1 MIRNSKN
8 ALIGLLGAALLV
20 RAAAGQTAPAA
31 EPEPKKPDPSLTLKL
46 GDPKLKDK
54 TMPVARGEIR
64 SGASGAAVAF
74 EKMIRL
80 LKPARLVY
88 VGESHNSLPMH
99 DVQFRVL
106 QGLHAQDRHLAV
118 GLEMLPAALQPE
130 LTKWSLGLLTKEELL
145 RAVRWYVN
153 WNFNFAYYE
162 KIFDFA
168 RERGLP
174 VYALN
179 APREVISKI
188 RMRGWDALT
197 DAEKGLFPGPP
208 DVGQAE
214 HRTLVRAFFEAMD
227 LPPQMKGAGLDMV
240 FEGLYRSQ
248 SAWDEVMAANALRAV
263 EREGRRLVVLAGS
276 GHVLYNLGINRRAFS
291 WSRLPFTTVVCVDV
305 PDGVKALPVSRTLA
319 DFVFGLA
326 PEAEPAFPEIG
337 LSFKKVDGLA
347 NLVLDAKPTSGAAAK
362 ADFEKGD
369 VVLGVDGRP
378 FDDIN
383 EVRMHLAR
391 LRPGDAA
398 AFRILRLAQV
408 KDVALKIEPSPAS
421 AEKPA
426 AQPSKTGA
434 AFARAADGES
444 ARTTGRSPRIS

>member
-1 MIRNSKN
+1 MTGNPRLS
-8 ALIGLLGAALLV
+8 LIVFLGAAMLV
-20 RAAAGQTAPAA
+20 RAAAGQTAPPAA
-31 EPEPKKPDPSLTLKL
+31 SEPKKPDPSLTLKL
-46 GDPKLKDK
+46 GDPKLSGK
-54 TMPVARGEIR
+54 TMPVAAGEIR
-64 SGASGAAVAF
+64 SGASGAAIAF

-99 DVQFRVL
+99 DVQLRVL
-106 QGLHAQDRHLAV
+106 RGLYAQDRHVAV

-130 LTKWSLGLLTKEELL
+130 LSKWNLGLLTKEELL
-145 RAVRWYVN
+145 RAVRWYVH
-153 WNFNFAYYE
+153 WNFNFGYYE

-168 RERGLP
+168 REHGLP

-208 DVGQAE
+208 DVAHAG
-214 HRTLVRAFFEAMD
+214 HRTLVRTFFEAMD

-240 FEGLYRSQ
+240 FDGLYRSQ

-276 GHVLYNLGINRRAFS
+276 GHVLYGLGINRRAFG
-291 WSRLPFTTVVCVDV
+291 WSRLPFQTVVCVEV
-305 PDGVKALPVSRTLA
+305 PEAEKAVPVARTLA

-326 PEAEPAFPEIG
+326 PEAAPAFPEIG
-337 LSFKKVDGLA
+337 LSFKKVDGLV

-362 ADFEKGD
+362 AGFDKGD
-369 VVLGVDGRP
+369 VVLSVDGLA
-378 FDDIN
+378 FEDIN
-383 EVRMHLAR
+383 EIRMHLAR
-391 LRPGDAA
+391 LRPGDTA
-398 AFRILRLAQV
+398 AFRLLRLAQV
-408 KDVALKIEPSPAS
+408 KDVPLKID
-421 AEKPA
+421 A
-426 AQPSKTGA
+426 APPVPES
-434 AFARAADGES
+434 RADAPPGK
-444 ARTTGRSPRIS
+444 GPRGGGS

>member
-1 MIRNSKN
+1 MTGNSKI
-8 ALIGLLGAALLV
+8 APLFLLGASLLI
-20 RAAAGQTAPAA
+20 RPAAAQAPAA
-31 EPEPKKPDPSLTLKL
+31 APDAKKADASLTLKL
-46 GDPKLKDK
+46 GDPKLRDK

-64 SGASGAAVAF
+64 SGASGAEVTF

-80 LKPARLVY
+80 LKPARFVY
-88 VGESHNSLPMH
+88 VGETHNSLPMH
-99 DVQFRVL
+99 EVQLRVL
-106 QGLHAQDRHLAV
+106 QGLYAQDRHLAV
-118 GLEMLPAALQPE
+118 GLEMLPAGLQPE
-130 LTKWSLGLLTKEELL
+130 LTKWNLGLLSKDELL

-153 WNFNFAYYE
+153 WNFNFGYYE

-197 DAEKGLFPGPP
+197 GEEKGLFPGAP
-208 DVGQAE
+208 DVGNAD
-214 HRTLVRAFFEAMD
+214 HRALVRSFFEAMD

-276 GHVLYNLGINRRAFS
+276 GHVLYNLGINRRAFA
-291 WSRLPFTTVVCVDV
+291 WSRLPFRTVVCVDV
-305 PDGVKALPVSRTLA
+305 PDGAKALPVSRTIA

-326 PEAEPAFPEIG
+326 PEAAPAFPEIG
-337 LSFKKVDGLA
+337 LSFKKVDGLE
-347 NLVLDAKPTSGAAAK
+347 NLVVDAKPAAGEAAK

-369 VVLGVDGRP
+369 VLLSVDGLP
-378 FDDIN
+378 FNDIN
-383 EVRMHLAR
+383 ELRMRLAS
-391 LRPGDAA
+391 LRPGDSA
-398 AFRILRLAQV
+398 AFRILRQGQV
-408 KDVALKIEPSPAS
+408 KDIALKIAPAPPAS
-421 AEKPA
+421 DKPA
-426 AQPSKTGA
+426 APPVKTPAPA
-434 AFARAADGES
+434 ANPG
-444 ARTTGRSPRIS
+444 GCQ